1 MLVRATPSS
10 RHGTATATA
19 AANPPFTNV
28 RLSNDHLRFVF
39 TTALQLLVLGI
50 VTYENTFVVRL
61 PAKAAD
67 LHRQLSEYG
76 CPVWLPTSPTAIT
89 DIMGP
94 LAHFSTLSTRHSQS
108 SLHTPSLPVH
118 PPLRIAELRN
128 ECRITSMRRTRA
140 SFFNGELKR
149 AI

>member
-1 MLVRATPSS
+1 MPRE
-10 RHGTATATA
+10 
-19 AANPPFTNV
+19 
-28 RLSNDHLRFVF
+28 D
-39 TTALQLLVLGI
+39 AL
-50 VTYENTFVVRL
+50 VVRI

-67 LHRQLSEYG
+67 LHRQLSKYG
-76 CPVWLPTSPTAIT
+76 RSIRVLTSPAFVT

-94 LAHFSTLSTRHSQS
+94 LTHFSTFLR
-108 SLHTPSLPVH
+108 TPSLPIH

-140 SFFNGELKR
+140 SFFNGELKG